1 MGSAGE
7 HDDKQEQRLLQML
20 ADLAQWEMDH
30 MPILHTMTGRHVYHA
45 LVARQQSHA
54 PERAL
59 MLKQATNSVHHTS
72 KAIRNRV
79 QDLEDAGLLEAADP
93 MADAR
98 YKGFVPT
105 PELQMQMKAHGQK
118 LLSLMNKYF
127 VLLDKQ
133 K

>member
-1 MGSAGE
+1 MGPADNANE
-7 HDDKQEQRLLQML
+7 NHELRLLQLL

-30 MPILHTMTGRHVYHA
+30 MPILHTMTGRHVYHC
-45 LVARQQSHA
+45 LVARQQAHT

-59 MLKQATNSVHHTS
+59 MLKQATNSAHHTS

-98 YKGFVPT
+98 YKGFVAS
-105 PELQMQMKAHGQK
+105 PELEMQMKAHGQK